1 MAGCLEAINDSG
13 SLATL
18 MWSVAILHAG
28 VGAAAKRAGWR
39 REKGYAPN
47 YGQDVLSAGFSVSPM
62 LVEQLSVRVLQLLG
76 GFRERD
82 MGKVLSALGSL
93 QLVWVPEQ

>member
-1 MAGCLEAINDSG
+1 M
-13 SLATL
+13 
-18 MWSVAILHAG
+18 
-28 VGAAAKRAGWR
+28 
-39 REKGYAPN
+39 
-47 YGQDVLSAGFSVSPM
+47 SPM